1 MSKIKNKK
9 TANDK
14 AWEILFERHSI
25 LEEVEQ
31 NGFFEIASA
40 QINRERESRLMA
52 KFDHSVN
59 LPQIFRENHLSI
71 LPISRSKYAIGK
83 FATHLKVGYDSQ
95 IEVRSVEFPAGI
107 ESIDCTNLYSE
118 SSALHCAFNIGI
130 IDDLVGEKTAYTV
143 SGRMST
149 EDFDFN
155 IINPTA
161 NDPYSIQVN
170 NSQCEIDAGFES
182 ENYFVLIE
190 AKNYAIDDFSIRQ
203 LYYPY
208 RLWSKKITKKVM
220 PVLMTYSNDVFSFFI
235 YEFGNI
241 FNYNS
246 LKNVAQKNYT
256 IAAETIHFSDVAA
269 VFSQVKVIAEP
280 DVPFPQADRFE
291 RVVDLLS
298 LLSDKNLT
306 QDDITESYDF
316 DVRQT
321 QYYTAAGRYIGLL
334 DKYQNPVTRK
344 ITFGLTNE
352 GRSILIMRP
361 KLKYL
366 ALIKK
371 ILEHQVFHQVFELTV
386 EGGRVPSKETICQVM
401 SQNRLGIEDKTIQ
414 RRYCTVR
421 SWIGWIWSQ
430 IADSKL

>member
-1 MSKIKNKK
+1 MSKSKK

-14 AWEILFERHSI
+14 AWEILFERHKI
-25 LEEVEQ
+25 LEQVSK
-31 NGFFEIASA
+31 NGCFEIASED
-40 QINRERESRLMA
+40 INKERESRLMA

-59 LPQIFRENHLSI
+59 LPEIFRHNHLSI
-71 LPISRSKYAIGK
+71 LPISRSKYVIGE
-83 FATHLKVGYDSQ
+83 FYIHCKVGYDSQ
-95 IEVRSVEFPAGI
+95 IEVMPVEFPAEI
-107 ESIDCTNLYSE
+107 ESIDYTNLYSE

-149 EDFDFN
+149 ESFNFN
-155 IINPTA
+155 ITNPLT
-161 NDPYSIQVN
+161 NKPYSIKVE

-190 AKNYAIDDFSIRQ
+190 AKNYAIDDFLIRQ

-208 RLWSKKITKKVM
+208 RLWSKKMNKKVI

-235 YEFGNI
+235 YNFSNYQD
-241 FNYNS
+241 YNS
-246 LKNVAQKNYT
+246 LKLIEQKNYT
-256 IAAETIHFSDVAA
+256 IAPEEIQRSDVADI
-269 VFSQVKVIAEP
+269 FSNVIVISEP

-298 LLSDKNLT
+298 LLLEKKLT
-306 QDDITESYDF
+306 QDDITENYEF
-316 DVRQT
+316 NVRQT
-321 QYYTAAGRYIGLL
+321 QYYTAAGRYIGLI
-334 DKYQNPVTRK
+334 DKYPNPVTRK
-344 ITFGLTNE
+344 VTFGLTNE
-352 GRSILIMRP
+352 GRSILSMRH

-371 ILEHQVFHQVFELTV
+371 ILEHEVFHEVFELTF
-386 EGGRVPSKETICQVM
+386 EGGEPLSKYAICQVM
-401 SQNRLGIEDKTIQ
+401 SKHSLGIKDKTIE

-421 SWIGWIWSQ
+421 SWVDWIWSQ
-430 IADSKL
+430 IKD